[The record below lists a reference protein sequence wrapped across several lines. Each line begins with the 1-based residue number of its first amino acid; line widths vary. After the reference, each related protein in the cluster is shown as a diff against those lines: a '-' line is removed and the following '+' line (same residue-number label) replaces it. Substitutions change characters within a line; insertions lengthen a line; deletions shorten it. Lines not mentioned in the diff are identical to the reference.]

1 MKGEVSAVEYQTTT
15 NESHGYAALG
25 TRLALTLIGAGGLIL
40 GAFLQGL
47 GSMACVSMTIR
58 SLRITTFERSNNF
71 LMTVG
76 FAAIVLGLIALL
88 GMAFGT
94 GWLTR
99 IAGAVGIVGFVLFA
113 IQLYRASGDHTIG
126 SGGWISLAGAV
137 VALVAGF
144 FGTRPRSDTTVSP
157 PASKTVI
164 T

>member
-1 MKGEVSAVEYQTTT
+1 VLWNIIRPPATLTDTPRSGSLT
-15 NESHGYAALG
+15 
-25 TRLALTLIGAGGLIL
+25 LTLIGAGGLIV
-40 GAFLQGL
+40 GAFLQWV
-47 GSMACVSMTIR
+47 GSMAGVSLTIK
-58 SLRITTFERSNNF
+58 SLWRTTFERSGNF
-71 LMTVG
+71 ARTIG

-99 IAGAVGIVGFVLFA
+99 IAGALGIVGFVLFA

-126 SGGWISLAGAV
+126 SGGWISLADAV

-144 FGTRPRSDTTVSP
+144 FGTRPTSDTSTVVS

>member
-1 MKGEVSAVEYQTTT
+1 VEYQTTT
-15 NESHGYAALG
+15 NAHGYGALG
-25 TRLALTLIGAGGLIL
+25 ARLAFTLIGAGGLIV
-40 GAFLQGL
+40 GAFLQWV
-47 GSMACVSMTIR
+47 GSMAGVSLTIK
-58 SLRITTFERSNNF
+58 SLWMTTFERSGNF
-71 LMTVG
+71 VTTIG

-99 IAGAVGIVGFVLFA
+99 IAGALGIVGFVLFA

-137 VALVAGF
+137 VALIAGF
-144 FGTRPRSDTTVSP
+144 FGTRTTSDTTVAP